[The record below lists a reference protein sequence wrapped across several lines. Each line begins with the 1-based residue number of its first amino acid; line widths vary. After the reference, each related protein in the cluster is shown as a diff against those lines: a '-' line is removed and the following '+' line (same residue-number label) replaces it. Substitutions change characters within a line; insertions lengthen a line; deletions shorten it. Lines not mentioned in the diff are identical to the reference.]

1 MVTMTD
7 MRRVIIV
14 IIIVIIIIIIQGH
27 LDRYEEGETASVV
40 GIGWSPTVLQ
50 RKHPVQLINIFCD
63 DDVLCGQNLMQ
74 LINIFCDDD
83 EYLVSWDFSSKYLCE
98 IFLEGGMDGAHG
110 VDLADGQVGRCL
122 LGDEDVHAV
131 VRLLPDQDHCPGG
144 L

>member
-1 MVTMTD
+1 M
-7 MRRVIIV
+7 
-14 IIIVIIIIIIQGH
+14 IIIIIHGH
-27 LDRYEEGETASVV
+27 HDRYEEGETASVV

-50 RKHPVQLINIFCD
+50 RKHPV
-63 DDVLCGQNLMQ
+63 Q

-110 VDLADGQVGRCL
+110 VDLADGQVGRGL

>member
-63 DDVLCGQNLMQ
+63 DD
-74 LINIFCDDD
+74 

-110 VDLADGQVGRCL
+110 VDLADGQVGRGL

-131 VRLLPDQDHCPGG
+131 VRLLPDQDHRPGG

>member
-63 DDVLCGQNLMQ
+63 DD
-74 LINIFCDDD
+74 
-83 EYLVSWDFSSKYLCE
+83 EYLVSWDFCSKYLCE

-110 VDLADGQVGRCL
+110 VDLADGQVGRGL
-122 LGDEDVHAV
+122 LGDEHVHAV